1 METSDSE
8 LSLDASISLPSEL
21 PGISA
26 DASKEVVLDGNRTTQ
41 DAVNDTVDSALV
53 ARNRQLDRQVK
64 ATLALRKEE
73 ASEKQL
79 PEFASYQL
87 PALETDLHA
96 VLQGMGYQGGKVTL
110 SVPPTSVQEKQGFDI
125 ACNLAS
131 IAKDLGRNPVDFTK
145 EVAKQFAKNH
155 WVKGVSTAG
164 PFLNVQLNHQKFAS
178 DVITQIR
185 DTGEQYGSYNEGA
198 GKVVLIDYSSPNV
211 AKNMTVAHLRSTII
225 GHSLSKMHAAAGYTP
240 LRVNHL
246 GDWGT
251 QFGKII
257 YQYRKE
263 LHRDGEAFLTRLNEN
278 PAAVLLEIYRKF
290 TDAEAEDPEAA
301 EEARQIFLKLE
312 NGDPELTALWEK
324 FLTWSMQ
331 DFSGVYDR
339 LGVRFD
345 SIQGESF
352 YEDRMADAVEEAEER
367 NVLRRNEEG
376 AVVFPG
382 QSLYDPANGK
392 MNDGIMKD
400 QQGIARDEV
409 ILKPSGGTVY
419 LTRDL
424 AAIRY
429 RTQELHVDKI
439 LYVIGKEQQKHCLML
454 FAMAEQLGY
463 IERGQAE
470 HISFGHLNVD
480 GRKMK
485 SRSGKIALL
494 NDVLDESIE
503 AAGAVVRSRN
513 ADASTRSSDMDD
525 LDTQG
530 IAEQVGISAV
540 IFNDLKQDRLRD
552 IEFSPDAAQHVE
564 SGQCPYL
571 QYAYCRLKAISEK
584 AGESGSIERI
594 PEQISAL
601 EKGILVHLAAFPKAI
616 REAVEKNAP
625 HKIATYMTDL
635 SQLTNNFYTHYPVA
649 KADGDVRGFRLAL
662 VEACQQVML
671 NASDLLHIELP
682 DRM

>member
-1 METSDSE
+1 MKAPESE
-8 LSLDASISLPSEL
+8 LPPDASISLPSEL
-21 PGISA
+21 PGVAA
-26 DASKEVVLDGNRTTQ
+26 DASREVVLDGNRTTQ

-64 ATLALRKEE
+64 ETLALRKEE
-73 ASEKQL
+73 ASERRL
-79 PEFASYQL
+79 PEFSSYQL
-87 PALETDLHA
+87 PALEMDLHA
-96 VLQGMGYQGGKVTL
+96 VLQSMGYLGGKVTL
-110 SVPPTSVQEKQGFDI
+110 SVPPAAVQEKQGFDV

-131 IAKDLGRNPVDFTK
+131 VAAALKRNPVEFTK
-145 EVAKQFAKNH
+145 EVAELFAKNH
-155 WVKGVSTAG
+155 WVKSISLVG
-164 PFLNVQLNHQKFAS
+164 PFLNVHLNHQRFAS

-185 DTGEQYGSYNEGA
+185 ETGEQYGSCNEGA

-225 GHSLSKMHAAAGYTP
+225 GHSLSKVHAAAGYTP

-263 LHRDGEAFLTRLNEN
+263 LERDGEAFLMRLNEN

-290 TDAEAEDPEAA
+290 TDAETEDAEAV
-301 EEARQIFLKLE
+301 EEARQIFLQLE

-345 SIQGESF
+345 AIQGESF
-352 YEDRMADAVEEAEER
+352 YEDRMAAAVEEAVER

-400 QQGIARDEV
+400 QDGVARDEV

-429 RTQELHVDKI
+429 RTEELHADKI

-503 AAGAVVRSRN
+503 AADAVIRSRN
-513 ADASTRSSDMDD
+513 ADADSRSSVDLMDS
-525 LDTQG
+525 QG

-540 IFNDLKQDRLRD
+540 IFNDLRQDRLRD

-571 QYAYCRLKAISEK
+571 QYAYCRLKALSEK

-594 PEQISAL
+594 PEQLSAL

-625 HKIATYMTDL
+625 HKIATYMTEL
-635 SQLTNNFYTHYPVA
+635 SQMANNFYNSHPVA
-649 KADGDVRGFRLAL
+649 KAEGAVRDFRLAL